1 MKIQLPGDS
10 WLEIWSDDYNALKS
24 FVNFVI
30 PWVIDER
37 GIQQD
42 NSKFKR
48 WKNAQELLVKAK
60 NITADIDE
68 QLKEPPLKISMP
80 LLENA
85 SLEDEEELQDKWAN
99 LLANSLTQKKDIKPA
114 YIEILKELSSI
125 EVKILDKIYDDA
137 KLWWWVLTDVQF
149 SSEAIS
155 KIFLSSIDDM
165 RVIVDN
171 LFRLRLAEAPAM
183 INMSAWGYHPVLKT
197 NDIFQITFLWIKFIE
212 ACKFTK

>member
-10 WLEIWSDDYNALKS
+10 GLEIWSEDYNALKN

-37 GIQQD
+37 GIRQD
-42 NSKFKR
+42 EAKFKR
-48 WKNAQELLVKAK
+48 WENAQKLLIKAK
-60 NITADIDE
+60 RITEDVDE

-125 EVKILDKIYDDA
+125 EVKILDKIYEEA
-137 KLWWWVLTDVQF
+137 KKERWNPTDIQF
-149 SSEAIS
+149 STEKIS
-155 KIFLSSIDDM
+155 QIFSIHMDDT
-165 RVIVDN
+165 RVIIDN
-171 LFRLRLAEAPAM
+171 LYRLRLAEAPGVQW
-183 INMSAWGYHPVLKT
+183 IQVWWFFPVWKT

-212 ACKFTK
+212 ACKFNK